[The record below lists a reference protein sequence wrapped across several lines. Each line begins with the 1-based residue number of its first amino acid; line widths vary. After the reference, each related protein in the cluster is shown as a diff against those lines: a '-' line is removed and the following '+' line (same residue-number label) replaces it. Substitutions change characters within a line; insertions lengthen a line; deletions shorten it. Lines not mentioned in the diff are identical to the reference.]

1 MKKLQTN
8 YEQKLKKDEKYERK
22 KTMNNYEKNEEKLK
36 NLNNWRQKLK
46 TFWEKN
52 KKVEIK
58 KMNKIS
64 FDKNWGKV
72 GEKLRKSWQVMSPH
86 HSDQMSQRSHCVT
99 TNNNQSLHNT
109 TE

>member
-1 MKKLQTN
+1 
-8 YEQKLKKDEKYERK
+8 
-22 KTMNNYEKNEEKLK
+22 MNNYEKNEEKLK

-86 HSDQMSQRSHCVT
+86 YSDQMSQRSQMSLVALCMSKVKVLWVSEWVSQWVSDKVT
-99 TNNNQSLHNT
+99 YWAVVDS
-109 TE
+109 